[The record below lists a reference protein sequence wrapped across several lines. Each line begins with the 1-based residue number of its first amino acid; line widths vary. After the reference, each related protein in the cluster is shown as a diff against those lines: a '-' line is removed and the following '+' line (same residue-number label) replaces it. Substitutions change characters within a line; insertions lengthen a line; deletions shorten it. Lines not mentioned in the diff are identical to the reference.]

1 MKSITSTT
9 PVKQYGYGDNFIDV
23 PIDAYSFGKRIE
35 SLQEHEY
42 DYPTIDVLFNK
53 GRYFEATVPKK
64 IINEV
69 AELIN
74 TKVSY
79 DTMIVGSWKL
89 MEDFVTALNC
99 MGYHARINVDW
110 I

>member
-1 MKSITSTT
+1 MNTITST
-9 PVKQYGYGDNFIDV
+9 PVKQYGYGNNFIEV
-23 PIDAYSFGKRIE
+23 PVDAYSFGKRIE
-35 SLQEHEY
+35 SNQEQIY
-42 DYPTIDVLFNK
+42 DRPEIYVLFNK
-53 GRYFEATVPKK
+53 GRYFEATLPKS

-89 MEDFVTALNC
+89 LEDFVTALNC
-99 MGYHARINVDW
+99 VGYRAKITIDW